1 MYITRVGIGYDVH
14 KLIKVSAGGFV
25 PICGIK
31 LPCDY
36 IIDAHS
42 DGDVGLHAL
51 TEAILGAVANGN
63 IGSHFPA
70 TDEKW
75 CNQES
80 KFFVQY
86 ANDLIKEIGGQI
98 INIDITIICEHPKVM
113 PRSLEMRQFIADIL
127 SINLDQV
134 GVKATTTEKMGFLGR
149 QEGIAAQAICGIL
162 MQNKFLK

>member
-14 KLIKVSAGGFV
+14 RLRKAAEGGFV

-31 LPCDY
+31 LLCDY
-36 IIDAHS
+36 TVEAHS

-51 TEAILGAVANGN
+51 TDAILGAIANGN

-75 CNQES
+75 CNKES

-86 ANDLIKEIGGQI
+86 ANELVEKIGGQI
-98 INIDITIICEHPKVM
+98 TNIDITIICEYPKVM
-113 PRSLEMRQFIADIL
+113 PKSLEMRQFIADIL
-127 SINLDQV
+127 VVNLEQV
-134 GVKATTTEKMGFLGR
+134 SVKATTTEKMVFFGR
-149 QEGIAAQAICGIL
+149 QEGIAAQAICSIL
-162 MQNKFLK
+162 IHNKFLK